1 MVVRVPPGMRRPTAR
16 PTLSVAVVVPVAHG
30 RIVGKSKNKESAS
43 CREMRM
49 YTYIRAAAAAA
60 NAMAFCVREPSD
72 AML

>member
-16 PTLSVAVVVPVAHG
+16 PTLSVVPVAHG